1 MGGSRF
7 WGIRLGSKNF
17 GRSARVALLAAT
29 STSLA
34 GCHASSG
41 ARPFTTPEVKLNAPR
56 SESGQGAS
64 SPRESDKTASA
75 QAAEEFQVETLEH
88 CENDC
93 VEPPRDPGI
102 LWCVSG
108 GAPVVGLPVIDEK
121 NRAYVATSDGY
132 LHAFE
137 RDGRYRWSY
146 TVKGTP
152 LGSVS
157 LRASDGLILM
167 GTTSQLVYAITQQ
180 GTLYWSFNTV
190 TPVWSGLFA
199 LNAGSVVFVGLDQR
213 LYALSNSGGALYRVR
228 APQTPMGGP
237 VVAPHDVVWV
247 PLSDGVARFHAA
259 YRLEHFRLPSA
270 VEQLVTFREKAAA
283 LAAEKAYLIESQA
296 EPQDLGAA
304 DYLASDSKHLLL
316 ATETALTLVEV
327 GGKRREL
334 KVDLGELGAAPA
346 LADGRAWVPG
356 ADGILRIVEL
366 DQGVIDEIRVGTVAL
381 KTPVV
386 SSTGD
391 YVILTD
397 AMGRFCAFDP
407 AVSRK
412 FDKH

>member
-1 MGGSRF
+1 MAGC
-7 WGIRLGSKNF
+7 
-17 GRSARVALLAAT
+17 RSGTVRGAALMVCALLT
-29 STSLA
+29 
-34 GCHASSG
+34 GCHGSSG
-41 ARPFTTPEVKLNAPR
+41 ARTVESSETSNASGGLEDKAQGSAGKESSTLPTALKPEKL
-56 SESGQGAS
+56 EVCEQDC
-64 SPRESDKTASA
+64 DKSA
-75 QAAEEFQVETLEH
+75 Q
-88 CENDC
+88 
-93 VEPPRDPGI
+93 DPGI

-167 GTTSQLVYAITQQ
+167 GTTSQLIYAITQR
-180 GTLYWSFNTV
+180 GTLYWSFSTM

-199 LNAGSVVFVGLDQR
+199 LNAASVVFVGLDER

-228 APQTPMGGP
+228 APETPMGGP

-270 VEQLVTFREKAAA
+270 VEQLVTWGDQAVA
-283 LAAEKAYLIESQA
+283 LAGDKAYLIESGA
-296 EPQDLGAA
+296 EPQELGTAQ
-304 DYLASDSKHLLL
+304 YIASDNDRVLLV
-316 ATETALTLVEV
+316 TEKSLTLILPGVDRRNLDFDPREV
-327 GGKRREL
+327 
-334 KVDLGELGAAPA
+334 GAAPA
-346 LADGRAWVPG
+346 LMGGNVWLPG
-356 ADGILRIVEL
+356 ADGTLRIVDL
-366 DQGVIDEIRVGTVAL
+366 DQGVIDEIRVGAVSL

-386 SSTGD
+386 SGTGD
-391 YVILTD
+391 YAILTD

-412 FDKH
+412 FDEH

>member
-1 MGGSRF
+1 MGQE
-7 WGIRLGSKNF
+7 LGT
-17 GRSARVALLAAT
+17 VAPTLKTKKL
-29 STSLA
+29 
-34 GCHASSG
+34 
-41 ARPFTTPEVKLNAPR
+41 EV
-56 SESGQGAS
+56 
-64 SPRESDKTASA
+64 
-75 QAAEEFQVETLEH
+75 

-93 VEPPRDPGI
+93 EKSPHDPGI

-167 GTTSQLVYAITQQ
+167 GTTSQLIYAITQR
-180 GTLYWSFNTV
+180 GTLYWSFRTM

-199 LNAGSVVFVGLDQR
+199 LNASSVVFVGLDER

-237 VVAPHDVVWV
+237 VVAPDDVVWV
-247 PLSDGVARFHAA
+247 PLSDGVARFQAA

-270 VEQLVTFREKAAA
+270 VEQLVTWQDQAVA
-283 LAAEKAYLIESQA
+283 LAADKAYLIESGA
-296 EPQDLGAA
+296 EPQELGVAE
-304 DYLASDSKHLLL
+304 YLASDDDRVLL
-316 ATETALTLVEV
+316 ASHNGLRLLAAE
-327 GGKRREL
+327 GKSLEL
-334 KVDLGELGAAPA
+334 KADLKEIAAAPA
-346 LADGRAWVPG
+346 LVGEHVWLPG
-356 ADGILRIVEL
+356 ADGTLRIVDL
-366 DQGVIDEIRVGTVAL
+366 DQGVIDEIRVGAVSL
-381 KTPVV
+381 KTPVI

-391 YVILTD
+391 YAILTD
-397 AMGRFCAFDP
+397 AMGRFCAFDL